1 MDLQIFNQPKLLKI
15 CNIGVFGRN
24 YRKCKFEIPGFRV
37 CAANL
42 LILAIPKTQTFPD
55 DNPTSQKMESG
66 DRWKASEF
74 ASLQTV

>member
-37 CAANL
+37 SAVNL
-42 LILAIPKTQTFPD
+42 LVLATSPKI
-55 DNPTSQKMESG
+55 
-66 DRWKASEF
+66 
-74 ASLQTV
+74 SLAPSSD